1 MELTKELINHIA
13 ELAHLKL
20 TDEEIKKFQ
29 KELSQILDYV
39 NQLNEV
45 DTSNVDPLHHPLPIT
60 NVFREDKVKKSIERE
75 EALKNAPD
83 STDEFF
89 KVPKVI

>member
-20 TDEEIKKFQ
+20 TEEEIEKFQ

-45 DTSNVDPLHHPLPIT
+45 DTSNVDPLHHPLSLT
-60 NVFREDKVKKSIERE
+60 NVFREDKVKESIERE

-83 STDEFF
+83 STNEFF

>member
-1 MELTKELINHIA
+1 MELTKELITHIA

-45 DTSNVDPLHHPLPIT
+45 DTSNVEPLHHPLLLM

-75 EALKNAPD
+75 KALKNAPD

>member
-1 MELTKELINHIA
+1 MELTKELITHIA

-45 DTSNVDPLHHPLPIT
+45 DTSNVEPLHHPLPLM

>member
-45 DTSNVDPLHHPLPIT
+45 DTSNVEPLHHPLPLT
-60 NVFREDKVKKSIERE
+60 NVFREDNVKKSIERE